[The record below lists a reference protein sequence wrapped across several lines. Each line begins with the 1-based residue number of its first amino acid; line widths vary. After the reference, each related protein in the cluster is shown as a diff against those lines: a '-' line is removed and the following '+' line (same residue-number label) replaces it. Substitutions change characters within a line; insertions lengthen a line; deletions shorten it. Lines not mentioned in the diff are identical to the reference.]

1 MTKMPDGIV
10 VGYDGSP
17 DSDKALRWAADEAH
31 ARGTALLVC
40 LAWAPDYLEVL
51 DEASAY
57 DAAQHRGEQ
66 ILARGVQRAESVLGP
81 GRARPL
87 LVRGSAPRVLCE
99 HSRTAGMV
107 VVGSRGHSE
116 LTGLLLGSVSWQLAS
131 YGQGRV
137 VVVRGQGRPANDGA
151 GQIVVGVDGSE
162 VASAAMTFAFEEAEL
177 HRVPLLAVCA
187 LADAPGSLGAGHR
200 MEDDFAQLMTVREKE
215 YPDVTVLR
223 QVSVGSPRT
232 ALLTAA
238 AGAQLVV
245 VGARGR
251 GGLSGMS
258 LGSVAQAV
266 LHYAPCPVAVIR
278 PPTPGNAR
286 NIPLS

>member
-1 MTKMPDGIV
+1 MTEMPDGIV

-17 DSDKALRWAADEAH
+17 DSDEALRWAADEAQ
-31 ARGTALLVC
+31 ARWTALLVC
-40 LAWAPDYLEVL
+40 LAWAPDYL
-51 DEASAY
+51 DEALAY
-57 DAAQHRGEQ
+57 DGAQHRNEQ

-81 GRARPL
+81 GRAWPL

-99 HSRTAGMV
+99 HSRTAAMV

-137 VVVRGQGRPANDGA
+137 VIVRGPGRPANDGA
-151 GQIVVGVDGSE
+151 GQLVVGVDGS
-162 VASAAMTFAFEEAEL
+162 AGARAALTFAFEEAEL

-187 LADAPGSLGAGHR
+187 LADAPSSLGAAHG
-200 MEDDFAQLMTVREKE
+200 MEDEFARLMMVREKE
-215 YPDVTVLR
+215 HPDVTVLR
-223 QVSVGSPRT
+223 QVSAGSPRT

-238 AGAQLVV
+238 VGARLVV

-278 PPTPGNAR
+278 PPAR
-286 NIPLS
+286 GTHEGITYSG